1 MHKKNIIAV
10 VLQSVVLGVFIL
22 LAAGS
27 ATTTPLATSHYS
39 RFQTTENLDGKIVP
53 VPSEHLAYS
62 NSYNINIPID
72 YLFYQQNTCT
82 SLQWCEVCLTDPKGK
97 NYKIHIPS
105 WSGLDSQ
112 LANNTYTYEN
122 FLVVDLQSVVKGQWH
137 LRLVQKNAGHWFYMY
152 GTPTAIKSKKANPP
166 STILDTSL
174 LVVTSDLSF
183 PTLTNPSSWIKK
195 KGYTIMHNVPVV
207 DINHPDES
215 YCILYVDGQG
225 VYEGYYRTGYA
236 AQKDTWYIV
245 DLGHGKGYACL
256 TAGYLYNMTPQD
268 YVAARQNVVDI
279 PRKTIWLGQEYS
291 TNTKISDAQLIKIFK
306 STYGLQSNKTGTKKI
321 EYTYEDRVWFPAVD
335 LMDGY
340 GYYTPSGRAA
350 ARRSGRGHPA
360 VFQGDFYYYG
370 SCTANFSI
378 TGWTIKDDSVVFRFS
393 KPTPSPKFYI
403 DPTRWVVG
411 WNCNET
417 AKGINEFQDEMALQ
431 MSNVDN
437 EFRRKFRA
445 TLKDKISKK
454 RASLE
459 QAYKM
464 KIVEIRPNSLI
475 YEQDGDLCFQ
485 SSNQDKYPDPAC
497 TYQSYNPISKSK
509 IRQMFATEMTHNIR
523 NLIKTATDVCIVK
536 FDLQALEMLV
546 LDEKGNV
553 YDCTFAITQ
562 DANKK
567 YIWNLIDM
575 IKCTQYVEHFEQFNK
590 NTSLVFAKHKE
601 AYEAYNQ
608 YVSFLKGKNRKLYR
622 QNYKNIPTFETDYKT
637 KWKNWNIVNNAYTL
651 EDLVVALQMFPQ
663 TYVDQATM
671 ILFLEN
677 YIERSNLAREA
688 NTLSSQFKK
697 QSTLVF
703 DNDYIWNW
711 NEDMVGSVENL
722 ISEVS
727 ICRDYVAKGK
737 SANAKKIA
745 KLLRNVKTKDDV
757 MRILELQKSN
767 TDGDVNAYARTIECL
782 ASVNDIPW
790 MTKYS
795 NRQQDEVIYWIMKL
809 LEL

>member
-1 MHKKNIIAV
+1 
-10 VLQSVVLGVFIL
+10 
-22 LAAGS
+22 
-27 ATTTPLATSHYS
+27 
-39 RFQTTENLDGKIVP
+39 
-53 VPSEHLAYS
+53 
-62 NSYNINIPID
+62 
-72 YLFYQQNTCT
+72 
-82 SLQWCEVCLTDPKGK
+82 
-97 NYKIHIPS
+97 
-105 WSGLDSQ
+105 
-112 LANNTYTYEN
+112 
-122 FLVVDLQSVVKGQWH
+122 
-137 LRLVQKNAGHWFYMY
+137 
-152 GTPTAIKSKKANPP
+152 
-166 STILDTSL
+166 
-174 LVVTSDLSF
+174 
-183 PTLTNPSSWIKK
+183 
-195 KGYTIMHNVPVV
+195 
-207 DINHPDES
+207 
-215 YCILYVDGQG
+215 
-225 VYEGYYRTGYA
+225 
-236 AQKDTWYIV
+236 
-245 DLGHGKGYACL
+245 
-256 TAGYLYNMTPQD
+256 
-268 YVAARQNVVDI
+268 
-279 PRKTIWLGQEYS
+279 
-291 TNTKISDAQLIKIFK
+291 
-306 STYGLQSNKTGTKKI
+306 
-321 EYTYEDRVWFPAVD
+321 
-335 LMDGY
+335 
-340 GYYTPSGRAA
+340 
-350 ARRSGRGHPA
+350 
-360 VFQGDFYYYG
+360 
-370 SCTANFSI
+370 
-378 TGWTIKDDSVVFRFS
+378 
-393 KPTPSPKFYI
+393 
-403 DPTRWVVG
+403 
-411 WNCNET
+411 
-417 AKGINEFQDEMALQ
+417 
-431 MSNVDN
+431 
-437 EFRRKFRA
+437 
-445 TLKDKISKK
+445 
-454 RASLE
+454 
-459 QAYKM
+459 
-464 KIVEIRPNSLI
+464 
-475 YEQDGDLCFQ
+475 
-485 SSNQDKYPDPAC
+485 
-497 TYQSYNPISKSK
+497 
-509 IRQMFATEMTHNIR
+509 MFATEMTHNIR

-567 YIWNLIDM
+567 FIWNLIDM
-575 IKCTQYVEHFEQFNK
+575 IKCTQYVEHLEQFNK

-637 KWKNWNIVNNAYTL
+637 KWKNWNIVKNAYTL

-767 TDGDVNAYARTIECL
+767 TDGDVNAYARTIECS